1 MTNNSS
7 LTSLDQLGNLMFVQG
22 NVRIEE
28 LSALEELS
36 FPNLHVVDGSFR
48 VLNLDQIVSISQMPY
63 FTEVD
68 GNLDI
73 MNNVQLSAIAGLSAL
88 STITGN
94 LNIIDNPKL
103 STDLAVELAER
114 AMLYPQLATIS
125 GNAE

>member
-1 MTNNSS
+1 
-7 LTSLDQLGNLMFVQG
+7 
-22 NVRIEE
+22 
-28 LSALEELS
+28 
-36 FPNLHVVDGSFR
+36 
-48 VLNLDQIVSISQMPY
+48 MPY

-73 MNNVQLSAIAGLSAL
+73 MNNVQLSAIVDFQRLHDH
-88 STITGN
+88 GN

-103 STDLAVELAER
+103 STDLAAELAER

>member
-1 MTNNSS
+1 
-7 LTSLDQLGNLMFVQG
+7 MFVQG

-28 LSALEELS
+28 LNALESLS
-36 FPNLHVVDGSFR
+36 FPNLHVVNGSFR
-48 VLNLDQIVSISQMPY
+48 VLNLDQISEISQMPY

-68 GNLDI
+68 GNFDI
-73 MNNVQLSAIAGLSAL
+73 MNNVQLSSISGFSAL
-88 STITGN
+88 SSITGN

-103 STDLAVELAER
+103 STGLAVELVER